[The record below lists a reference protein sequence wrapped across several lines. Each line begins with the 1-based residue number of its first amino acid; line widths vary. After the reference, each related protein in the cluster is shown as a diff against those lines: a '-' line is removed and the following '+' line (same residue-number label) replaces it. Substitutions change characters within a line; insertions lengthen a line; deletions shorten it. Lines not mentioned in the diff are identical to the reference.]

1 MTSSRSNESNLS
13 DAERVCR
20 PRPKRGT
27 IRAKPKTMQTQQPKL
42 DLIIVGSGPAGLSA
56 ADAAREENLDYLVLE
71 AGYIADTIYHYPIGL
86 PVFSTPNELELRPG
100 TLHPTHDKPTREELL
115 DYYVRWVIEHDL
127 HVNTEEPVARI
138 ERIGDDDFRVVTS
151 KNEYRARRLIVAVGG
166 LSVPRKLGA
175 PGEDLPHVHYRF
187 VEAFPYVRRDAIVVG
202 GGNSAAEAAL
212 FLAQGG
218 ARASLLML
226 RRDWENLD
234 AKLGAMKPWVREP
247 VEAEIERG
255 SLKLI
260 LMHKIE
266 EFRFGATRVLTEA
279 GDSIEIPTD
288 VAFVLIG
295 SLPNLSLLRDAGVEL
310 TRETDAESPVYDP
323 ETFETNVR
331 GLYVAGHFTHARH
344 IAQAIAIPR
353 RVVPEIARSLREAAT
368 ATA

>member
-1 MTSSRSNESNLS
+1 MR
-13 DAERVCR
+13 
-20 PRPKRGT
+20 
-27 IRAKPKTMQTQQPKL
+27 TQHQKL

-71 AGYIADTIYHYPIGL
+71 AGYIADTIYHYPVGL
-86 PVFSTPNELELRPG
+86 PVFSTVNELELRPG
-100 TLHPTHDKPTREELL
+100 TLHPTHEKPTREELL
-115 DYYVRWVIEHDL
+115 SYYVRWVIDHDL

-138 ERIGDDDFRVVTS
+138 EQASGDDFRVVTS
-151 KNEYRARRLIVAVGG
+151 KNEYHARRLIVAVGG

-175 PGEDLPHVHYRF
+175 RGEDSPHVHYRF

-226 RRDWENLD
+226 RRDWENRD
-234 AKLGAMKPWVREP
+234 PKMGAIKSWVREP
-247 VEAEIERG
+247 LEIEIKRG
-255 SLKLI
+255 RLKLI
-260 LMHKIE
+260 LMREIE
-266 EFRFGATRVLTEA
+266 EFRA
-279 GDSIEIPTD
+279 GVTHLVTDAGEVTEIPTD
-288 VAFVLIG
+288 AAFVLIG
-295 SLPNLSLLRDAGVEL
+295 SLPNLSLLRDAGVEV
-310 TRETDAESPVYDP
+310 TREGDAESPVYDP